1 MMSRLSKG
9 TLIGAAVGI
18 VGIVASGTPVGLY
31 LEENFGLEIL
41 FHLRGHRPPPPD
53 VVIVSID
60 KESADSLDQDP
71 NVTNWQR
78 SLHARLTETLSA
90 SGAAVIVFDVFFEE
104 YSDLEGD
111 LAFAEAMRKANN
123 VVLCKRLQS
132 EKIFLTDM
140 KGKLAGNAKIAR
152 EIPPIPLLAAA
163 SVAISPYPLPKMPI
177 KVSRNW
183 VFRETIGDTQA
194 PTMPVVA
201 FQLYALPAA
210 DDLLRLMGEVFP
222 ARAGNLPRPGE
233 DLVRSIGVARM
244 IREIREIF
252 EKEPL
257 AEKRML
263 DALDSPQPRPVDPKK
278 RRILRS
284 LIHLYGGGVS
294 KFLNFYG
301 PTRTI
306 RTIPFYRAL
315 ELGSTADPDG
325 PSPEEVAGK
334 AVFVGSSES
343 RQLSQKD
350 GFYTVYTEENGVD
363 LSGVEIAATEFAN
376 LVEDMPIRPLPYPN
390 HVATLLAWALG
401 VGILSFAFRPAFAI
415 PGVAAL
421 SLLYL
426 GAAEYRFATAGVWYP
441 VVFPLV
447 IQGPIALLGAVAWN
461 YVDLQRQRKH
471 FRRAFEQ
478 YLPAEVVDELAENV
492 SGFGVR
498 NRLTNGICLATD
510 AGQYTSLSESLNPKE
525 LADVMNRYYETIFEP
540 INRWGGMVSN
550 VVGDSMLALWLSGR
564 EDTASMG
571 DACGAAIE
579 IAIALREFRQTLGK
593 PALPTRIGL
602 HAGEI
607 FLGNIGGGRHF
618 EYRPVGD
625 IVNTATRIE
634 GMNKYLRTKILV
646 SAEVS
651 SAVNGFLTRDLGMF
665 LLAGKSRPVNV
676 HELIT
681 RLEES
686 TPRQRDCCARFSAGV
701 EAFRRQSWDEASRI
715 FNETLTIHGGDGPSH
730 FYLDLCSRYSQSPPG
745 DSWDGVI
752 HMRSK

>member
-1 MMSRLSKG
+1 MSRLSKG
-9 TLIGAAVGI
+9 TLIGVVVGI
-18 VGIVASGTPVGLY
+18 VGIVASGTPAGLY

-41 FHLRGHRPPPPD
+41 FHLRGHRTPPPD
-53 VVIVSID
+53 VVVVSID
-60 KESADSLDQDP
+60 KESADCLDQDP
-71 NVTNWQR
+71 NVTNWPR
-78 SLHARLTETLSA
+78 SLHARLTETLA
-90 SGAAVIVFDVFFEE
+90 SNGAAVIVFDVFFEE
-104 YSDLEGD
+104 YSNLEGD

-123 VVLCKRLQS
+123 VVLSKRLQS
-132 EKIFLTDM
+132 ERISLTDM
-140 KGKLAGNAKIAR
+140 RGKPAGKAKIAR
-152 EIPPIPLLAAA
+152 EIPPIPLLADA
-163 SVAISPYPLPKMPI
+163 SVAISPYPLPKIPV

-183 VFRETIGDTQA
+183 VFRETIGDAHA

-201 FQLYALPAA
+201 FQLYALPAS
-210 DDLLRLMGEVFP
+210 DDLLSLLGEVFP
-222 ARAGNLPRPGE
+222 DRTGTLPRSGE
-233 DLVRSIGVARM
+233 DWVRSIGAVRM
-244 IREIREIF
+244 IQEVREIF

-263 DALDSPQPRPVDPKK
+263 DALESPQPRAVDPKR

-306 RTIPFYRAL
+306 PTIPYYKAL
-315 ELGSTADPDG
+315 ELGSTKDLGG

-376 LVEDMPIRPLPYPN
+376 LVEDMPIRPLPFHY
-390 HVATLLAWALG
+390 HAVTLLAWALG
-401 VGILSFAFRPAFAI
+401 VGILSFVFRPAFAI

-441 VVFPLV
+441 VVFPLA

-478 YLPAEVVDELAENV
+478 YLPADVVDELAENV
-492 SGFGVR
+492 SGISVS

-525 LADVMNRYYETIFEP
+525 LADVMNRYYEAIFEP
-540 INRWGGMVSN
+540 INRRGGMVSN

-564 EDTASMG
+564 KNTAPMG

-593 PALPTRIGL
+593 PSLPTRIGL

-607 FLGNIGGGRHF
+607 FIGNIGGARHV

-634 GMNKYLRTKILV
+634 GMNKYLGTKILV
-646 SAEVS
+646 SAEVC
-651 SAVNGFLTRDLGMF
+651 SAANGFLTRNLGMF
-665 LLAGKSRPVNV
+665 LLAGKTRPVNV
-676 HELIT
+676 HELIA
-681 RLEES
+681 RLEDS
-686 TPRQRDCCARFSAGV
+686 TSRQRDCCARFTAGV
-701 EAFRRQSWDEASRI
+701 EAFRRQSWDEAFRI
-715 FNETLTIHGGDGPSH
+715 FNETLKIHEGDGPSH
-730 FYLDLCSRYSQSPPG
+730 FYLDLCARYSQNPPG
-745 DSWDGVI
+745 ESWDGVI
-752 HMRSK
+752 HLRSK

>member
-1 MMSRLSKG
+1 MSRLSKG
-9 TLIGAAVGI
+9 TLIGVVVGI
-18 VGIVASGTPVGLY
+18 VGIVASGTPAGLY

-41 FHLRGHRPPPPD
+41 FHLRGHRTPPPD
-53 VVIVSID
+53 VVVVSID
-60 KESADSLDQDP
+60 KESADCLDQDP
-71 NVTNWQR
+71 NVTNWPR
-78 SLHARLTETLSA
+78 SLHARLTETLA
-90 SGAAVIVFDVFFEE
+90 SNGAAVIVFDVFFEE
-104 YSDLEGD
+104 YSNLEGD
-111 LAFAEAMRKANN
+111 LAFADAMRKANN

-132 EKIFLTDM
+132 EKISLTDM
-140 KGKLAGNAKIAR
+140 RGRPAGKAKIAR
-152 EIPPIPLLAAA
+152 EIPPIPLLDDA
-163 SVAISPYPLPKMPI
+163 SVAVSPYPLPKIPV

-183 VFRETIGDTQA
+183 VFRETIGNSHA

-201 FQLYALPAA
+201 FQLYALPVA
-210 DDLLRLMGEVFP
+210 DDLLSLLGEVFP
-222 ARAGNLPRPGE
+222 ARAKNLPGSVAE
-233 DLVRSIGVARM
+233 MLRSIGVVGM

-263 DALDSPQPRPVDPKK
+263 DALESPQPRPVDPKR

-306 RTIPFYRAL
+306 PTIPYYKAL
-315 ELGSTADPDG
+315 ELGSTKDLGG

-376 LVEDMPIRPLPYPN
+376 LVEDMPIRPLPFHY
-390 HVATLLAWALG
+390 HAVTLLAWALG
-401 VGILSFAFRPAFAI
+401 VGILSFVFRPAFAI

-478 YLPAEVVDELAENV
+478 YLPADVVDELAENV
-492 SGFGVR
+492 SGISVS

-525 LADVMNRYYETIFEP
+525 LADVMNRYYEAIFEP
-540 INRWGGMVSN
+540 INRRGGMISN

-564 EDTASMG
+564 KDTAPMG

-593 PALPTRIGL
+593 PSLPTRIGL
-602 HAGEI
+602 HTGEI
-607 FLGNIGGGRHF
+607 FIGNIGGARHV

-634 GMNKYLRTKILV
+634 GMNKYLGTKILV
-646 SAEVS
+646 SAEVC
-651 SAVNGFLTRDLGMF
+651 SAANGFLTRNLGMF
-665 LLAGKSRPVNV
+665 LLAGKTRPVNV
-676 HELIT
+676 HELIA
-681 RLEES
+681 RLEDS
-686 TPRQRDCCARFSAGV
+686 TSRQRDCCARFTAGV
-701 EAFRRQSWDEASRI
+701 EAFRRQSWDEAFRI
-715 FNETLTIHGGDGPSH
+715 FNETLKIHEGDGPSH
-730 FYLDLCSRYSQSPPG
+730 FYLNLCARYSQSPPG
-745 DSWDGVI
+745 ESWDGVI
-752 HMRSK
+752 HLRSK

>member
-1 MMSRLSKG
+1 MMSRLAKG
-9 TLIGAAVGI
+9 TLIGVAVGI
-18 VGIVASGTPVGLY
+18 VGIVASGTPAGLY

-41 FHLRGHRPPPPD
+41 FHLRGHRTPPPD
-53 VVIVSID
+53 VVVVSID
-60 KESADSLDQDP
+60 KESADCLDQDP
-71 NVTNWQR
+71 NVTNWPR
-78 SLHARLTETLSA
+78 SLHARLTETLS
-90 SGAAVIVFDVFFEE
+90 SNGAAVIVFDVFFEE
-104 YSDLEGD
+104 YSNLEGD
-111 LAFAEAMRKANN
+111 LAFADAMRKANN
-123 VVLCKRLQS
+123 VVLSKRLQS
-132 EKIFLTDM
+132 ERISLTDM
-140 KGKLAGNAKIAR
+140 RGKPAGKAKIAR
-152 EIPPIPLLAAA
+152 EIPPIPLLADASAA
-163 SVAISPYPLPKMPI
+163 VSPYPLPKIPV

-183 VFRETIGDTQA
+183 VFRETIGDAHA

-201 FQLYALPAA
+201 FQLYALPAS
-210 DDLLRLMGEVFP
+210 DDLLSLLGEVFP
-222 ARAGNLPRPGE
+222 DRTKTLPRSGE
-233 DLVRSIGVARM
+233 DWVRSIGAVRM
-244 IREIREIF
+244 IQEVREIF

-263 DALDSPQPRPVDPKK
+263 DALESPQPRPVDPKR

-306 RTIPFYRAL
+306 PTIPYYKAL
-315 ELGSTADPDG
+315 ELGSTKDLGG

-376 LVEDMPIRPLPYPN
+376 LVEDMPIRPLPFHY
-390 HVATLLAWALG
+390 HAITLLAWALG
-401 VGILSFAFRPAFAI
+401 VGILSFVFRPAFAI

-478 YLPAEVVDELAENV
+478 YLPPAVVDELAENMSGLSV
-492 SGFGVR
+492 S

-540 INRWGGMVSN
+540 INRRGGMVSN

-564 EDTASMG
+564 EDTAPMG

-607 FLGNIGGGRHF
+607 FIGNIGGARHF

-634 GMNKYLRTKILV
+634 GMNKYLGTKILV
-646 SAEVS
+646 SAEVG
-651 SAVNGFLTRDLGMF
+651 SAVNGFLTRNLGMF
-665 LLAGKSRPVNV
+665 LLAGKTRPVNV
-676 HELIT
+676 HELIA

-686 TPRQRDCCARFSAGV
+686 TPRQRDCCARFTAGV
-701 EAFRRQSWDEASRI
+701 EAFRRQSWDEAFRI
-715 FNETLTIHGGDGPSH
+715 FNETLKIHEGDGPSH
-730 FYLDLCSRYSQSPPG
+730 FYMNLCARYSQNPPG
-745 DSWDGVI
+745 ESWDGVI
-752 HMRSK
+752 HLRSK

>member
-1 MMSRLSKG
+1 MSRLSKG
-9 TLIGAAVGI
+9 TFIGVATGI
-18 VGIVASGTPVGLY
+18 LGIVASGMPVGLY
-31 LEENFGLEIL
+31 LEENLGLGIL
-41 FHLRGHRPPPPD
+41 FHLRGHRTPPPD

-71 NVTNWQR
+71 NVTNWPR
-78 SLHARLTETLSA
+78 SLHARLTETLA
-90 SGAAVIVFDVFFEE
+90 SNGAAVIVFDVFFEE
-104 YSDLEGD
+104 YSDLDGD
-111 LAFAEAMRKANN
+111 LAFAEAMRKAKN

-132 EKIFLTDM
+132 EKISMTDM
-140 KGKLAGNAKIAR
+140 RGKPAGRVKIAR
-152 EIPPIPLLAAA
+152 EIPPIPLLADA
-163 SVAISPYPLPKMPI
+163 SVAISPYPLPKIPV

-183 VFRETIGDTQA
+183 VFQETIGDTHV
-194 PTMPVVA
+194 PTIPVVA
-201 FQLYALPAA
+201 FQLYALPAT
-210 DDLLRLMGEVFP
+210 DDLLSLLEKVFP
-222 ARAGNLPRPGE
+222 ARAENLPRSGE
-233 DLVRSIGVARM
+233 DWVRSTGAVKM
-244 IREIREIF
+244 IQEVREIF

-263 DALDSPQPRPVDPKK
+263 DALDTPQSRPVDPKI

-306 RTIPFYRAL
+306 PTIPFYRAL
-315 ELGSTADPDG
+315 ELGSTKSPG
-325 PSPEEVAGK
+325 GLSPEEVAGK

-376 LVEDMPIRPLPYPN
+376 LVEDMPIRPIPFHY
-390 HVATLLAWALG
+390 HSVTLLAWALG
-401 VGILSFAFRPAFAI
+401 VGILSFVFRPAFAI

-421 SLLYL
+421 ALLYL
-426 GAAEYRFATAGVWYP
+426 GAVEYRFATAGVWYP

-471 FRRAFEQ
+471 FRRTFEQ
-478 YLPAEVVDELAENV
+478 YLPVEVVDELAENV
-492 SGFGVR
+492 SGLSVS

-525 LADVMNRYYETIFEP
+525 LADIMNRYYETIFEP
-540 INRWGGMVSN
+540 INRRGGMVSN

-564 EDTASMG
+564 ENTASVG

-579 IAIALREFRQTLGK
+579 IAIALREFRKTLGK

-607 FLGNIGGGRHF
+607 FIGNIGGARHF

-634 GMNKYLRTKILV
+634 GMNKFLGTKILV
-646 SAEVS
+646 SAEVC
-651 SAVNGFLTRDLGMF
+651 SAVNGFLTRNLGKF
-665 LLAGKSRPVNV
+665 LLAGKTRPVNV
-676 HELIT
+676 HELIA
-681 RLEES
+681 RLEDS
-686 TPRQRDCCARFSAGV
+686 TPRQRDCCGRFTAGV
-701 EAFRRQSWDEASRI
+701 EAFRRQSWIEASRI

-730 FYLDLCSRYSQSPPG
+730 FYLDLCARYSQSPPG
-745 DSWDGVI
+745 ESWDGVI
-752 HMRSK
+752 HLRSK

>member
-1 MMSRLSKG
+1 MMSRLTKG
-9 TLIGAAVGI
+9 TLIGVAAGI

-41 FHLRGHRPPPPD
+41 FHLRGHRTPPPD
-53 VVIVSID
+53 VVVVSID
-60 KESADSLDQDP
+60 KESADCLEQDP
-71 NVTNWQR
+71 DVTNWHR
-78 SLHARLTETLSA
+78 SLHARLTETLA
-90 SGAAVIVFDVFFEE
+90 DSGAAVIVFDVFFEE
-104 YSDLEGD
+104 YTDLEAD

-140 KGKLAGNAKIAR
+140 RGKPAGKAKIAR
-152 EIPPIPLLAAA
+152 EIPPIPLLADA
-163 SVAISPYPLPKMPI
+163 SVATSPYPLPKIPV

-183 VFRETIGDTQA
+183 VFRETMGDTLV
-194 PTMPVVA
+194 PTIPVVA

-210 DDLLRLMGEVFP
+210 DDLLRLLAEVFP
-222 ARAGNLPRPGE
+222 GRAENLPRSGE
-233 DLVRSIGVARM
+233 AMVRSIGVVGM

-263 DALDSPQPRPVDPKK
+263 DALDSPQSRPVDPKK
-278 RRILRS
+278 RRLLRS

-306 RTIPFYRAL
+306 PTIPFYSAL
-315 ELGSTADPDG
+315 EIGSTKDRDVT
-325 PSPEEVAGK
+325 SPEEVAGK

-376 LVEDMPIRPLPYPN
+376 LVEDMPIRTLPFPY
-390 HVATLLAWALG
+390 HVTTLLSWALA
-401 VGILSFAFRPAFAI
+401 VGILSFAFRPAFSF
-415 PGVAAL
+415 PGVAVL

-426 GAAEYRFATAGVWYP
+426 GAVEYRFATAGVWYP
-441 VVFPLV
+441 VIFPLA
-447 IQGPIALLGAVAWN
+447 IQVPFVLLGAVAWN

-478 YLPAEVVDELAENV
+478 YLPADVVDELAENV
-492 SGFGVR
+492 SGFSVSDKI
-498 NRLTNGICLATD
+498 TNGICLATD
-510 AGQYTSLSESLNPKE
+510 AGQYTSLSESMNPNE
-525 LADVMNRYYETIFEP
+525 LAAVMNRYYEAIFEP
-540 INRWGGMVSN
+540 INRRGGMVSN

-564 EDTASMG
+564 GDTSHMG
-571 DACGAAIE
+571 EACGAAIE
-579 IAIALREFRQTLGK
+579 ISIALREFRKNLGR

-602 HAGEI
+602 HTGEI
-607 FLGNIGGGRHF
+607 FIGNIGGASHF

-634 GMNKYLRTKILV
+634 GMNKYLGTKILV
-646 SAEVS
+646 SAEVC
-651 SAVNGFLTRDLGMF
+651 SAIHGFLTRNLGMF
-665 LLAGKSRPVNV
+665 LLAGKSRA
-676 HELIT
+676 I
-681 RLEES
+681 R
-686 TPRQRDCCARFSAGV
+686 
-701 EAFRRQSWDEASRI
+701 
-715 FNETLTIHGGDGPSH
+715 
-730 FYLDLCSRYSQSPPG
+730 
-745 DSWDGVI
+745 
-752 HMRSK
+752 M